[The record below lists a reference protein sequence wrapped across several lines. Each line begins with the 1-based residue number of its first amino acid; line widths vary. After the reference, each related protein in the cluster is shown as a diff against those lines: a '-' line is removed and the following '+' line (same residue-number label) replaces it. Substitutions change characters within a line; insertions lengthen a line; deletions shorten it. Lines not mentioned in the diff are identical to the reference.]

1 MNKKKPAQLSDELLL
16 HRPRKGDAR
25 SQSETEAK
33 NEITSSNTISKPP
46 RRRGRRSQNTVQMNM
61 KLSPEIMEKFT
72 ALADE
77 KNLIFCDALAMLLDV
92 YEKHKSK

>member
-1 MNKKKPAQLSDELLL
+1 MNKKKPAQLSDELLR

-25 SQSETEAK
+25 SQSEAEATNANISK
-33 NEITSSNTISKPP
+33 QTSTKPP

-61 KLSPEIMEKFT
+61 KLSSEIMERFT
-72 ALADE
+72 NLADSQ
-77 KNLIFCDALAMLLDV
+77 NLIFCDTLAMLLDT